1 MGEGSEC
8 YMLLACISSRSSNNS
23 LCCITLQNLFV
34 QLMISNFVSKVNV
47 SSGLWYVIKK
57 ATFKTEGAV
66 QTSRWILRA
75 SCTLS
80 SHTGPCDD
88 GGSFMF
94 CYIVKVLATLM
105 FARKES
111 ASFTETEHPDR
122 AKYSTS
128 LFNSFLFNQTHQRLL
143 TQLFSGSPR
152 EFPPLCNTPLGL
164 ESGLVSDSQITSS
177 SVRGPAFENHNARL
191 NYLSCWSTLELDPWI
206 QVELRAFTRVT
217 KVSTQ
222 GRPDADEWVQSYAI
236 KYQVT
241 KISPLLD
248 YESEVSI
255 NLQYCLKTI

>member
-1 MGEGSEC
+1 
-8 YMLLACISSRSSNNS
+8 MLLACISSRSSNNS
-23 LCCITLQNLFV
+23 LCCITLQNLCV
-34 QLMISNFVSKVNV
+34 KLMISNFVSKVNV

-111 ASFTETEHPDR
+111 ASSTETKNIQTGQDIQHL
-122 AKYSTS
+122 S
-128 LFNSFLFNQTHQRLL
+128 LTHFCLTRHISDYLF
-143 TQLFSGSPR
+143 QLFSGSPR
-152 EFPPLCNTPLGL
+152 EFPPLCNAPLGL

-177 SVRGPAFENHNARL
+177 SVRGPGFENHNARL
-191 NYLSCWSTLELDPWI
+191 NYLSCWSTLELGPWI